1 MGLQNATGTVLAKS
15 VGAVTVL
22 TLNRPDSLNAIDGV
36 MAKELQSQVGQVA
49 RDRHCRCLILVGAG
63 RGFCSGQ
70 ALPSTAE
77 EEIPEDIEGL
87 IRERYVPI
95 VTGIRN
101 LSIPVLAAVN
111 GVATGAGFSLALA
124 ADIRVASEA
133 AWFSC
138 GFANIGLIP
147 DAGATYFLPRFLG
160 LPRSIQLALSGERI
174 SAEAAHQL
182 GVVARVYPPESFE
195 QDYLQF
201 AQELAN
207 GPTAAFGR
215 TKQALL
221 ASLESNFDQQLQRE
235 AELQQASSRTDDF
248 REGLRAFR
256 EGRPP
261 QFRGR

>member
-1 MGLQNATGTVLAKS
+1 MADETATGPVLARS
-15 VGAVTVL
+15 IGAVTVL
-22 TLNRPDSLNAIDGV
+22 TLNRPDSLNAIDHAL
-36 MAKELQSQVGQVA
+36 AKELQSRLGQVGQ
-49 RDRHCRCLILVGAG
+49 DRQCRCLVLVGSG

-70 ALPSTAE
+70 ALPASTE
-77 EEIPEDIEGL
+77 ELPEDIEGL
-87 IRERYVPI
+87 IRDRYVPV

-101 LSIPVLAAVN
+101 LMIPVLAAVN

-138 GFANIGLIP
+138 GFAKIGLVP

-174 SAEAAHQL
+174 SAEAAQQL
-182 GVVARVYPPESFE
+182 GLVAQVYPPESFE
-195 QDYLQF
+195 QDYLRF
-201 AQELAN
+201 AQELAS

-215 TKQALL
+215 TKQALC
-221 ASLESNFDQQLQRE
+221 ASLESTLDQQLERE
-235 AELQQASSRTDDF
+235 AQLQQASCRTDDF
-248 REGLRAFR
+248 REGIRAFNER
-256 EGRPP
+256 RPP